1 MEARRPFA
9 KIALSKG
16 HTPVVTGSMRNR
28 LRQEGIEAARVK
40 QMARRAAWLGNDE
53 THYSRK
59 WEDKDLHDL
68 KKVLELTT
76 DWISMEELTKSVIAE
91 MPEGKK

>member
-1 MEARRPFA
+1 
-9 KIALSKG
+9 
-16 HTPVVTGSMRNR
+16 MRNR
-28 LRQEGIEAARVK
+28 LRQEGTEAARVK

-68 KKVLELTT
+68 KKVLELTM